1 MNRETPIPET
11 VAGRAP
17 VIAVAGHPNAGK
29 TSLFNALTGTRQK
42 VGNYP
47 GVTVERTSARIAL
60 PSGAVAELLDLPGAY
75 SLDPRS
81 PDEAVTRDALMGRI
95 AGEARPDLVLAVLD
109 ATSLEIHLRF
119 LLELKALGLPLVVA
133 LNRVDMA
140 ARDGTRIDS
149 AGLAGRLGV
158 PVVETV
164 AVRKKGLEALLRAV
178 SDGLGQAP
186 ARPDAPRPLRQLA
199 REARALA
206 RAVTLEQG
214 VARGLTDRIDAVVLH
229 PLVGPLLLAGL
240 LFLVFQ
246 AVFSLAEAP
255 MGWIEAGIGQAQ
267 GLVAAL
273 LPEGLLRSAISDG
286 LLAGVG
292 SVLVFL
298 PQILIL
304 FAFILVLEATGYL
317 GRAAFLVDRLMAK
330 AGLSGMSFI
339 PLLSSFACA
348 IPGIMAARTV
358 ADPKA
363 RLATILVAP
372 LMTCSARLPVYAVVI
387 AAFIPAT
394 SVWGPIGLQGLV
406 LFGLYVAGA
415 VGGFLAALA
424 MRATVARGASLPL
437 LMELPAYQMPAARDL
452 AIGLWVRAL
461 AFLKRAGT
469 IILMASL
476 ALWLLA
482 SFPRAGAAPPPLADS
497 YAGRIGTT
505 LQPLVAPLGFGPD
518 IALALV
524 PAMAARE
531 VAVSALG
538 TVYAIE
544 AEDPTAGLVERL
556 RGAWPL
562 PTALAFLAWF
572 VFAPQCISTLAV
584 ARRETNSWRWPLFML
599 AYLFALAW
607 IAAFIVNRVATA
619 LLAG

>member
-1 MNRETPIPET
+1 MNRETPVPDI

-17 VIAVAGHPNAGK
+17 LIAVAGHPNAGK

-47 GVTVERTSARIAL
+47 GVTVERTSARITL
-60 PSGAVAELLDLPGAY
+60 PSGTAADLLDLPGAY
-75 SLDPRS
+75 SLTPRS
-81 PDEAVTRDALMGRI
+81 PDEAVTRDVLLGCLP
-95 AGEARPDLVLAVLD
+95 GEPRPDLVLAVLD
-109 ATSLEIHLRF
+109 ATGLDIHLRF
-119 LLELKALGLPLVVA
+119 LLELKALGLPIVVA
-133 LNRVDMA
+133 LNRIDMA
-140 ARDGTRIDS
+140 ARDGTRIDT
-149 AGLAGRLGV
+149 AALATRLGF
-158 PVVETV
+158 PVIETV
-164 AVRKKGLEALLRAV
+164 AVRKRGLDDLMAAIAA
-178 SDGLGQAP
+178 SLGQP
-186 ARPDAPRPLRQLA
+186 AGAAEPAELRTLA
-199 REARALA
+199 RDARRLA
-206 RAVTLEQG
+206 SAVTLSRG
-214 VARGLTDRIDAVVLH
+214 TARAITDRIDRVVLH
-229 PLVGPLLLAGL
+229 PIFGPLLLAAL

-255 MGWIEAGIGQAQ
+255 MGWIEAGIAAAQA
-267 GLVAAL
+267 AAAAV
-273 LPEGLLRSAISDG
+273 LPDGLLRDAITDG

-304 FAFILVLEATGYL
+304 FAFILLLEATGYL

-394 SVWGPIGLQGLV
+394 RVWGPIGLQGLV
-406 LFGLYVAGA
+406 LFGLYLAGA

-424 MRATVARGASLPL
+424 LRATVARGTALPL
-437 LMELPAYQMPAARDL
+437 LMELPAYQMPAFRDL
-452 AIGLWVRAL
+452 LIGLWVRAA

-469 IILMASL
+469 IILMAAL

-482 SFPRAGAAPPPLADS
+482 SFPRAGGEPPALAAS
-497 YAGRIGTT
+497 YAGRVGAAI
-505 LQPLVAPLGFGPD
+505 QPLVAPLGFGPD

-544 AEDPTAGLVERL
+544 AEDPTQGLVERL

-572 VFAPQCISTLAV
+572 VFAPQCISTIAV
-584 ARRETNSWRWPLFML
+584 ARRETNSWRWPVFML

-607 IAAFIVNRVATA
+607 GAAFIVNRVATA
-619 LLAG
+619 LLGG